1 MVKKKQKALKK
12 KAFQKKALK
21 ITGMVL
27 FVLFVTAALVV
38 NAFLLKKI
46 SGLKQELEQA
56 REAQA
61 VLQSQIS
68 ELSETSAESDRK
80 PETEENGETTGKEP
94 AGEETTGEETTGETE
109 SKASWK
115 IDTAKAGSLVSKT
128 QLANVKTADC
138 FKSYAIKG
146 EVLKRING
154 KSYVENPDIS
164 LSQLRYLKVLHYNF
178 SHKVQVGE
186 LIVNAE
192 LAEDYLEIFEELYEN
207 EYEIQS
213 MYLIDDFWTGEGQS
227 SDHDS
232 MQANNTSAFC
242 YRTITGGGS
251 LSNHALGRAID
262 INPQQ
267 NPYVTYANGTP
278 TWYNDNADDYI
289 DRNKKQDHMIS
300 HEDIC
305 YQIFTAHGFTWGGD
319 WDDPK
324 DYQHFE
330 K

>member
-1 MVKKKQKALKK
+1 MKELEKDLVKKKQKALKK

-27 FVLFVTAALVV
+27 FVFAVIAALVI
-38 NAFLLKKI
+38 NSFLLKKV
-46 SGLKQELEQA
+46 SQLKQELKQA

-61 VLQSQIS
+61 VLQSQLS
-68 ELSETSAESDRK
+68 DMSETGAEPD
-80 PETEENGETTGKEP
+80 KEP
-94 AGEETTGEETTGETE
+94 AAKETWETTGETE

-115 IDTAKAGSLVSKT
+115 LDTAKAGSLVSKT
-128 QLANVKTADC
+128 QLANVKPADC
-138 FKSYAIKG
+138 FKIYAIKD

-154 KSYVENPDIS
+154 QSYVENPDIS

-186 LIVNAE
+186 LIVNAA
-192 LAEDYLEIFEELYEN
+192 LAEDYLEIFKELYEN

-242 YRTITGGGS
+242 YRTITGGGA

-267 NPYVTYANGTP
+267 NPYVAYANGTP

-289 DRNKKQDHMIS
+289 DRKNKQDHMIS
-300 HEDIC
+300 HDDIC
-305 YQIFTAHGFTWGGD
+305 YQIFTAHGFEWGGD